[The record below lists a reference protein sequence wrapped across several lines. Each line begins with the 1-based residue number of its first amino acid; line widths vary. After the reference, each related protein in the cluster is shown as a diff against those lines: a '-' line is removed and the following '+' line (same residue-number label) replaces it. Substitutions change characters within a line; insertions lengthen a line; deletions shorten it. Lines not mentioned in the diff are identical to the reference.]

1 MSLIKILNEKMFFK
15 KAQLESLFRPSGLS
29 ILFIIEGIIELE
41 INSEPVTFEKEH
53 LILISPKNIYKLK
66 HYTESLK
73 MCILIHDRKAIREI
87 INFDFNRY
95 DVYQTIY
102 AEKNH
107 NVFKPGNIAFHQ
119 MLQQVNLLDYYN
131 QKSDTTSWQNKI
143 ITNVFLSI
151 IYILID
157 SLIANFGDED
167 RVTSRKEEIT
177 IQFIDSVYLNFRSEK
192 NLKFYAGQQNI
203 SIKYLSICVKE
214 TTGTPPTTFIANALI
229 NEAKTLLLSSDKMVS
244 TISDELGFSDQY
256 SFGKFFKKHT
266 DLSPSHYRKKNF
278 LIHTI

>member
-1 MSLIKILNEKMFFK
+1 MPLINILNEKMFFK
-15 KAQLESLFRPSGLS
+15 KAQLASLFKLSGFS
-29 ILFIIEGIIELE
+29 ILFIIEGIIEME
-41 INSEPVTFEKEH
+41 INGEPVVFEKEH
-53 LILISPKNIYKLK
+53 LVLISPNNIYKLK
-66 HYTESLK
+66 YYNEYLK
-73 MCILIHDRKAIREI
+73 MCILVHDRKTIREI

-157 SLIANFGDED
+157 SLTEDFRDED
-167 RVTSRKEEIT
+167 QVTSRKEE
-177 IQFIDSVYLNFRSEK
+177 
-192 NLKFYAGQQNI
+192 
-203 SIKYLSICVKE
+203 
-214 TTGTPPTTFIANALI
+214 
-229 NEAKTLLLSSDKMVS
+229 
-244 TISDELGFSDQY
+244 
-256 SFGKFFKKHT
+256 
-266 DLSPSHYRKKNF
+266 
-278 LIHTI
+278 

>member
-1 MSLIKILNEKMFFK
+1 MPLIKIFNEKLFFE
-15 KAQLESLFRPSGLS
+15 KAQRESLFRPSGFS
-29 ILFIIEGIIELE
+29 ILFITEGDIELE
-41 INSEPVTFEKEH
+41 INGEPVIFDKEH
-53 LILISPKNIYKLK
+53 LVLISPRNIYKLK
-66 HYTESLK
+66 NYNESLK
-73 MCILIHDRKAIREI
+73 MHIVIHNRAAIREI

-95 DVYQTIY
+95 EVYQTIY

-107 NVFKPGNIAFHQ
+107 NIFKPSKIAFEQ

-131 QKSDTTSWQNKI
+131 KKSNTTPWQNKI
-143 ITNVFLSI
+143 ITNLFLSI

-157 SLIANFGDED
+157 SLIENFHDED
-167 RVTSRKEEIT
+167 LVTSRKEEIT
-177 IQFIDSVYLNFRSEK
+177 IQFIDAVYLNFRSEK

-229 NEAKTLLLSSDKMVS
+229 NEAKTLLLSTDKMVS

-266 DLSPSHYRKKNF
+266 HLSPNHYRKKNF
-278 LIHTI
+278 LVDTI

>member
-1 MSLIKILNEKMFFK
+1 MTLINILNEKMFFK
-15 KAQLESLFRPSGLS
+15 KAQLESLFKPSGFS

-41 INSEPVTFEKEH
+41 INGEPVVFEKEH
-53 LILISPKNIYKLK
+53 LVLISPHNIYKLK
-66 HYTESLK
+66 YYNESLR
-73 MCILIHDRKAIREI
+73 MCILIHDRKAIREM

-107 NVFKPGNIAFHQ
+107 NVFKPGKEAFEQ

-131 QKSDTTSWQNKI
+131 KKSDTTFWQNKI
-143 ITNVFLSI
+143 ITNVYLSI

-157 SLIANFGDED
+157 SLIEYFRDED
-167 RVTSRKEEIT
+167 QITSRKEEIT
-177 IQFIDSVYLNFRSEK
+177 IQFIDSVYLNFKSNK
-192 NLKFYAGQQNI
+192 NLKFYADQQNI

-214 TTGTPPTTFIANALI
+214 TTGSSPTTFISNALV
-229 NEAKTLLLSSDKMVS
+229 NDAKTLLLSTDKMVS

-266 DLSPSHYRKKNF
+266 QLSPRYYRKKNF
-278 LIHTI
+278 LIDTI